1 MSVTST
7 LKTSFP
13 WCVRTLATISSPLV
27 CLGGST
33 RLNSF
38 WATTMMLPHPH
49 NTSCPMVG
57 SLCLGTISSP
67 LGSLHSAWI
76 WQVHRPKISGAASM
90 SVTLPHRLN
99 TSYQGSIRDYM
110 FLLLRTALGTTPR
123 DHQPPTTNRCRPPL
137 ATNRQPP
144 TAINRQPPNTPN
156 TINHQSPTTN
166 RHHPLPTATNR
177 RSPTANTWC
186 ACARGL
192 FWKSCVMQHF
202 FPPIKD
208 HSAFIPWWVPMLG
221 NDFKYAHAFW

>member
-7 LKTSFP
+7 FENIISHGAF
-13 WCVRTLATISSPLV
+13 VRLAIISSPLV

-33 RLNSF
+33 RLNFF
-38 WATTMMLPHPH
+38 WATTMHV
-49 NTSCPMVG
+49 TSPSQHFLSHG
-57 SLCLGTISSP
+57 GLLCLGTISSP

-99 TSYQGSIRDYM
+99 TSYQGVHKGLYVSFVKD
-110 FLLLRTALGTTPR
+110 RTWGPPQGTIS
-123 DHQPPTTNRCRPPL
+123 RPPQT
-137 ATNRQPP
+137 AAVRHSPP
-144 TAINRQPPNTPN
+144 TANRQRRSTANHQTPPN

-166 RHHPLPTATNR
+166 RHHPLPIATNR

-202 FPPIKD
+202 FPP
-208 HSAFIPWWVPMLG
+208 H
-221 NDFKYAHAFW
+221 